1 MKEGEPVLGGPQ
13 ANSGG
18 INTFDFGGQPPVFT
32 IISNTEIWNPKKDI
46 LGNIINKAYIMLT
59 KSIYSINNY
68 KNIILIMD
76 GVDNG

>member
-18 INTFDFGGQPPVFT
+18 INTSDFGGQPPVFT

-46 LGNIINKAYIMLT
+46 RNIINKVYIMLT
-59 KSIYSINNY
+59 KSVYSIKNY

-76 GVDNG
+76 GVNNG